1 MSWSGSWNSN
11 RTAFTG
17 TYTAPDGTV
26 YTGTWTLPPTLHLP
40 DPPGDPLSSDDP
52 FFLGASTDDSIR
64 EDHKKR
70 WSGSWDRGV
79 WTGEYKAPGSIFD
92 FTGTMTPAHA

>member
-1 MSWSGSWNSN
+1 MSWSGSWNNN
-11 RTAFTG
+11 RTGFTG

-26 YTGTWTLPPTLHLP
+26 YTGTWILPPALHLS

-52 FFLGASTDDSIR
+52 FFLGAPTDDSIR

-70 WSGSWDRGV
+70 WSGSWDGRV
-79 WTGEYKAPGSIFD
+79 WTGEYKAPGGIFD
-92 FTGTMTPAHA
+92 FTGTMTPPHA